1 MRIIQFS
8 DTHISHLG
16 GVGYGNAERLVDYLN
31 EVAVPDLAINTGN
44 VVILDPDAADDRD
57 AAMRIHE
64 RIQAPLRVLPG
75 NHDVGECAHDP
86 WQGLGVTSERVQ
98 GFRSAWG
105 GDRFVLFGNAA
116 HDAQEW
122 AFVGISSELCDSGL
136 PEEDEQW
143 TWLEEVAAEAAGRSV
158 MLFLHKPLVI
168 DDGTR
173 ENVTLTAA
181 ARERVLGMFRGG
193 DLQVIANGHV
203 HRYRCTTAD
212 DVTAVWAPSLAF
224 STPAEPDL
232 KFGPGTAGVVE
243 YSIHGRRVDARFVKV
258 PGIEGAADF
267 FALPEA
273 QQSLEALERRSALC
287 ANLRWIEL
295 GVWAFSDR

>member
-8 DTHISHLG
+8 DTHISHHG
-16 GVGYGNAERLVDYLN
+16 GVGHGNAERLVDYLN
-31 EVAVPDLAINTGN
+31 EVARPDLAVNTGD

-57 AAMRIHE
+57 AAIRIHE

-75 NHDVGECAHDP
+75 NHDVGECAADP
-86 WQGLGVTSERVQ
+86 WRGLGVTSERVRN
-98 GFRSAWG
+98 FRSAWG
-105 GDRFVLFGNAA
+105 SDRFLVFGDAA
-116 HDAQEW
+116 HDAQDW
-122 AFVGISSELCDSGL
+122 AFVGISSELCGSGL

-181 ARERVLGMFRGG
+181 ARARILGAFRPG

-203 HRYRCTTAD
+203 HRYRCTPAD
-212 DVTAVWAPSLAF
+212 DALAVWAPSLAF
-224 STPAEPDL
+224 ATQAEPEL
-232 KFGPGTAGVVE
+232 KFEPGIAGVVE
-243 YSIHGRRVDARFVKV
+243 YRIRGPRVDVRFVQV

-273 QQSLEALERRSALC
+273 QRSLAALESRGA
-287 ANLRWIEL
+287 
-295 GVWAFSDR
+295 V

>member
-16 GVGYGNAERLVDYLN
+16 GVGYANTERLVDYLN
-31 EVAVPDLAINTGN
+31 QVAAPDLAINTGD

-64 RIQAPLRVLPG
+64 RIQAQLKVLPG
-75 NHDVGECAHDP
+75 NHDVGECAADP
-86 WQGLGVTSERVQ
+86 WRGLGVTSARVQ

-105 GDRFVLFGNAA
+105 SDRFVLFGDAA

-122 AFVGISSELCDSGL
+122 AFVGISSELCGSGL
-136 PEEDEQW
+136 PEEAEQW

-181 ARERVLGMFRGG
+181 ARERILGTFGG
-193 DLQVIANGHV
+193 DDFRVIANGHV
-203 HRYRCTTAD
+203 HRYRCTAAG
-212 DVTAVWAPSLAF
+212 DVMAVWAPSLAF
-224 STPAEPDL
+224 STPAEPHL
-232 KFGPGTAGVVE
+232 KFGPGTAGIVE
-243 YSIHGRRVDARFVKV
+243 YSIHGRRVDARFVQV

-273 QQSLEALERRSALC
+273 QQSLEALERRSA
-287 ANLRWIEL
+287 
-295 GVWAFSDR
+295 